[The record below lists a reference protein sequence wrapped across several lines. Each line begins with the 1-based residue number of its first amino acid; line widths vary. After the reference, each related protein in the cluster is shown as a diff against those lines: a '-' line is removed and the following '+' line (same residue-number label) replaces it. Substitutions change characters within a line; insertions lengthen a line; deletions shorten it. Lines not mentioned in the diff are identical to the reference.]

1 MSHTFENPGDLKC
14 PFKATLMTRTFGCQH
29 GSEITRREG
38 PDIGC
43 DSSQMN
49 SLCIHCFDQLKS
61 RALPEMGYTDDL
73 TSMPASALQKIQYG
87 GLLALQA
94 CVDGEGASEN
104 VENIAAL
111 MEKAVGKYESVD
123 HFPFDQC
130 IATIASY
137 KLKRRR
143 R

>member
-1 MSHTFENPGDLKC
+1 
-14 PFKATLMTRTFGCQH
+14 MTRTFKCQH
-29 GSEITRREG
+29 SSEITRREG

-43 DSSQMN
+43 N
-49 SLCIHCFDQLKS
+49 SPELNELCKNCFENLKS

-87 GLLALQA
+87 GLLGLQA
-94 CVDGEGASEN
+94 CVENEAGSETVKN
-104 VENIAAL
+104 VAAL
-111 MEKAVGKYESVD
+111 IEKAIDKYESVD
-123 HFPFDQC
+123 QFPFNQC
-130 IATIASY
+130 LDTITSY